1 MVKGQPGRQEAVRGR
16 LPGRSCSD
24 HDYMEEKARVMKE
37 TERDA
42 PPPPDFPHC
51 HSQVGL
57 FSAEDQLRCPKAG
70 PEWGATG
77 CLGDVGCAQRSRNV
91 RMK

>member
-42 PPPPDFPHC
+42 PPPPTSLTATHRWGSSLQRTSSDAPRLDPNG
-51 HSQVGL
+51 VPRG
-57 FSAEDQLRCPKAG
+57 AWVMWAVPKGAG
-70 PEWGATG
+70 
-77 CLGDVGCAQRSRNV
+77 
-91 RMK
+91 M